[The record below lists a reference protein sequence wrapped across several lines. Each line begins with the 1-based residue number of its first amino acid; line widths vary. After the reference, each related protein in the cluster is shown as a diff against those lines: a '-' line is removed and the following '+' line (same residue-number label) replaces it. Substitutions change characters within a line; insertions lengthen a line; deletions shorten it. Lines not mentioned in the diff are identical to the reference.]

1 MPRVLVAS
9 DAPWIHDEVR
19 SVLADPETEIREVT
33 SGADVIPAVQGR
45 LPDLAIL
52 DLQIG
57 NMGGIATCLELRL
70 EESAGRLEHVPVMIL
85 LDRRADV
92 FLARR
97 AGAEGWLVKPID
109 PIRLRKAAYELLVGR
124 TYHDPSFLPT
134 PVVVAP
140 GSIDDTGK

>member
-1 MPRVLVAS
+1 M
-9 DAPWIHDEVR
+9 
-19 SVLADPETEIREVT
+19 LADPETEIREVT
-33 SGADVIPAVQGR
+33 SGADVLPAVQSR

-70 EESAGRLEHVPVMIL
+70 EESADRLEHVPVLIL

-97 AGAEGWLVKPID
+97 ANAEGWLVKPID

-124 TYHDPSFLPT
+124 TYHDPSFRPT